1 MVSVEPALPL
11 VLTAGWSAG
20 VNSYATV
27 VLLCVAGRAGLMDA
41 PSAFERNDVLVAAL
55 VLYAIE
61 FVADKVPWVDSAWD
75 VIHTII
81 RPLVGGTVGALL
93 AGDGGASGELQ
104 ALAGGG
110 SGVIALASHGVKA
123 GLRLAINTSPEPFTN
138 IAASV
143 GEDVAVAGVVL
154 LATAHPWLAL
164 AVATVLL
171 AAGITLAVFAA
182 KRIRRGLA
190 RLRARRP

>member
-1 MVSVEPALPL
+1 MEPALPL
-11 VLTAGWSAG
+11 VLTTAWSAG

-27 VLLCVAGRAGLMDA
+27 ALLCAAGRAGLMDV
-41 PSAFERNDVLVAAL
+41 PSAFERNDVLVVAL

-61 FVADKVPWVDSAWD
+61 FVADKVPLVDSAWD
-75 VIHTII
+75 VIHTVV
-81 RPLVGGTVGALL
+81 RPLVGGTAGALL
-93 AGDGGASGELQ
+93 AGDSGASDGLQ

-110 SGVIALASHGVKA
+110 GGAVALASHAVK
-123 GLRLAINTSPEPFTN
+123 GSLRLAINTSPEPFTN

-143 GEDVAVAGVVL
+143 GEDFAVAGVVL
-154 LATAHPWLAL
+154 LATSHPWVAL

-171 AAGITLAVFAA
+171 AAGIALAVFVA

-190 RLRARRP
+190 RLRARRA